1 MTPSNCTHK
10 LRAHRLQSY
19 YREERLTARRRRN
32 PPERISHRGA
42 HQTHPE
48 NSIAAFERAIELGAD
63 GIELDV
69 HATRDGIVVV
79 HHDPVVHARHPQR
92 PAHRQI
98 ADLSAVELAEF
109 PLADGARIPT
119 LSETLDAIGKRAIV
133 YVEIKAPNI
142 EALVTRGIRESEA
155 TCAVHSFD
163 HRVVRNVKAIFPA
176 IRTGVLEVSRHIDP
190 VASLADA
197 SAQDLWQEVDSI
209 DEEIV
214 QRAHGVGARVI
225 AWTANEAAQWETLY
239 DLGVDGICTD
249 RIAELA
255 TYSWPVS

>member
-1 MTPSNCTHK
+1 M
-10 LRAHRLQSY
+10 LRAHRAQSY
-19 YREERLTARRRRN
+19 YPEECLTLRTRRN

-48 NSIAAFERAIELGAD
+48 NSIAAFERAIELGAE

-69 HATRDGIVVV
+69 HATNDGVVVV

-92 PAHRQI
+92 PAHRPI
-98 ADLSAVELAEF
+98 AKLSAAELEQF
-109 PLADGARIPT
+109 PLADGMRIPT
-119 LSETLDAIGKRAIV
+119 LPEVLAAIGRRAVV

-142 EALVTRGIRESEA
+142 ETLVTRCIRESET

-163 HRVVRNVKAIFPA
+163 HRVVKIVKSIFPA

-190 VASLADA
+190 IASLASA

-214 QRAHGVGARVI
+214 EKAHSVGARVV
-225 AWTANEAAQWETLY
+225 AWTANDAAQWEALY
-239 DLGVDGICTD
+239 ALRVDAICTD

-255 TYSWPVS
+255 AYAW